1 MKTEHQLSDDILKVT
16 SVIRDEYPELLKYLN
31 EMPVTIP
38 DVNKPA
44 INIKAL
50 QDYYDSLLDLL
61 RKYAPNHGIFNS
73 NF

>member
-1 MKTEHQLSDDILKVT
+1 MKTENQLNEDILKVT
-16 SVIRDEYPELLKYLN
+16 MVIRNEYPELLKYLN

-44 INIKAL
+44 ITIKVL

-61 RKYAPNHGIFNS
+61 RKYAPNHGIFKN

>member
-1 MKTEHQLSDDILKVT
+1 MKNEHQITDDILKVT
-16 SVIRDEYPELLKYLN
+16 MVIRNEYPELLKYLN
-31 EMPVTIP
+31 EMPETIP

-44 INIKAL
+44 ITIKVL

-61 RKYAPNHGIFNS
+61 RKYAPHHGIFNN

>member
-1 MKTEHQLSDDILKVT
+1 MKTEAELNKNILKIT
-16 SVIRDEYPELLKYLN
+16 MTIRNEFPELIKYLN

-38 DVNKPA
+38 SDESPEINK
-44 INIKAL
+44 KAL

-61 RKYAPNHGIFNS
+61 RKYAPNHTSFIN